1 MVEEKVKIIPTGITS
16 LDGLVG
22 GGFPAGSFV
31 VLFEEMGAGAKEF
44 SITSSMMLGAIKAGR
59 LKRSLG
65 KNIVLPKKVLWA
77 MFTRAWPDLMREVES
92 SFDRELYEF
101 FNKHVESVDFS
112 EDYFVTSSV
121 PLEWISA
128 ESAKRRQKEAL
139 GTLGGALTEIHR
151 LAGAPVSKPKGILSS
166 LADFLTDQASS
177 NVVFLYT
184 LTDLARLYSDSEEK
198 WYEFALFI
206 RGLQRATKKWGG
218 IVYANFN
225 TNLLDKRMEE
235 EIALCADGV
244 LSFEWAR
251 AGPTQRRRTLE
262 VKKFSGLLSYAK
274 GAAMRFEVDI
284 TPSAGLQVIRP
295 ELVEG
300 LRA

>member
-1 MVEEKVKIIPTGITS
+1 MVEEKTKIIPTGISS

-31 VLFEEMGAGAKEF
+31 VLLEEMGAGAKEF

-59 LKRSLG
+59 LKHSLG
-65 KNIVLPKKVLWA
+65 KNVVLPKKVLWA
-77 MFTRAWPDLMREVES
+77 MFTRPWSDLMREVES
-92 SFDRELYEF
+92 SFDSELYEF
-101 FNKHVESVDFS
+101 FRKHVESVDFS

-121 PLEWISA
+121 PIEWISEEA
-128 ESAKRRQKEAL
+128 VKHRQKEVL
-139 GTLGGALTEIHR
+139 GSLGGALTGIHR
-151 LAGAPVSKPKGILSS
+151 LAGAPVSKPKGILGS
-166 LADFLTDQASS
+166 LADFLTDQAPG

-184 LTDLARLYSDSEEK
+184 LTDIARLFSDSEEK

-218 IVYANFN
+218 VVYANLN

-262 VKKFSGLLSYAK
+262 VRKFRGLLSYTK

-284 TPSAGLQVIRP
+284 TPATGLQVIRP